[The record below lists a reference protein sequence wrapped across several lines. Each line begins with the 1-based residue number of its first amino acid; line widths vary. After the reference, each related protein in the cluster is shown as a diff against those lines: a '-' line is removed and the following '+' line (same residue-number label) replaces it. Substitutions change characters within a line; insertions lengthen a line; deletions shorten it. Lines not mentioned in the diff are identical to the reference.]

1 MTDGL
6 RLNDRSVCVDGVD
19 EMALPV
25 TTNDGE
31 FSVNDIERDRV
42 FKTESD
48 NDQEDREIVC
58 SIVAVGLTVPVLLG
72 QSITSLVLELVA
84 IFAGVCE

>member
-1 MTDGL
+1 
-6 RLNDRSVCVDGVD
+6 
-19 EMALPV
+19 MALPV